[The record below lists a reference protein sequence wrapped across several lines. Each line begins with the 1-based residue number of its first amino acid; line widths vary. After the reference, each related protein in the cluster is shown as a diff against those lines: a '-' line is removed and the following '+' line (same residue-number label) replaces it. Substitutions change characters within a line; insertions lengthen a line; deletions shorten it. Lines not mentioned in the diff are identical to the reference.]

1 MKAVRDVHVHLNRQE
16 KKEAQVGWLSYLW
29 SLMVSH
35 WTKGNSGIVFFYDS
49 TTLTGDNA
57 HPDIRARGFYRPGQ
71 NSYFDIKFL
80 NPNSESYLSS
90 STEKVYER
98 AETQKRRLYNE
109 RILNVEHGS
118 FCPLVYSVTGGSGP
132 EARTFF
138 RLLCEKIAYKT
149 QQNYSDVVNFLRCKL
164 SFVIRKLVLL
174 CIRGTRSSINAVDKS
189 SESDFE
195 FACFVS
201 KLS

>member
-1 MKAVRDVHVHLNRQE
+1 M
-16 KKEAQVGWLSYLW
+16 
-29 SLMVSH
+29 
-35 WTKGNSGIVFFYDS
+35 
-49 TTLTGDNA
+49 
-57 HPDIRARGFYRPGQ
+57 
-71 NSYFDIKFL
+71 
-80 NPNSESYLSS
+80 
-90 STEKVYER
+90 EKVYER

-132 EARTFF
+132 EAKTF
-138 RLLCEKIAYKT
+138 LDYCVKNKT

-164 SFVIRKLVLL
+164 SFLIRKLVLL
-174 CIRGTRSSINAVDKS
+174 CIRGTRSSANTVDKS
-189 SESDFE
+189 CESDVE